1 MVLAQP
7 TAVDGTTALAA
18 EICGINCNWG
28 FGIGAVILIVGPLP
42 GPT

>member
-7 TAVDGTTALAA
+7 VATENATIDA
-18 EICGINCNWG
+18 EACGINCNWG
-28 FGIGAVILIVGPLP
+28 FGIGAVIIIVGPLP

>member
-7 TAVDGTTALAA
+7 SAMDGGASIMLDV
-18 EICGINCNWG
+18 CGINCNWG
-28 FGIGAVILIVGPLP
+28 FGIGVVILIVGPLP

>member
-7 TAVDGTTALAA
+7 VATEAEALAE

-28 FGIGAVILIVGPLP
+28 FGIGAVIIIVGPLP

>member
-1 MVLAQP
+1 MVLEKP
-7 TAVDGTTALAA
+7 MALETESGLAD

-28 FGIGAVILIVGPLP
+28 FGLGVVILIVGPLP